1 MGCNPQ
7 VLIDLA
13 ALRLNLQRARD
24 AAPNSRVMAVIK
36 ADGYGHGMLRV
47 ARALEEADA
56 LAVGRVIEGIQL
68 REAGEER
75 PITVLEGFSDRAEL
89 ETAARLGLELVIH
102 EQGQLEL
109 LESNSLEEPVHCWL
123 KLDTGM
129 HRLGFPVSEAQAV
142 AARLME
148 CPSVVTPIRLMTHLA
163 QADDLS
169 SRETDHQLE
178 QFREVV
184 RILELE
190 SSSANSGGILGW
202 KESHVE
208 WIRPGIM
215 LYGSSPFQN
224 KTGPEEGLAPVMTFS
239 GRLIAVNQFREG
251 DGIGYGGSWRCPE
264 DMKIGVIAAGYGDGY
279 PRHAPPGTPVLLNGQ
294 RVPLVG
300 RVSMDMITV
309 DLRKQPQAK
318 VGDLAILWGRG
329 LPAEEV
335 AESAGTISYE
345 LFCGLAGRKRVE
357 LVEVGAE
364 EKTSSNG

>member
-7 VLIDLA
+7 LLLDLS

-24 AAPNSRVMAVIK
+24 TAPNSRVMAVIK
-36 ADGYGHGMLRV
+36 ADGYGHGMLR
-47 ARALEEADA
+47 AAKALTEADA
-56 LAVGRVIEGIQL
+56 LAVGRVIEGVQL

-75 PITVLEGFSDRAEL
+75 PITVLEGFCDQSEL
-89 ETAARLGLELVIH
+89 ETAARLALDLVVH
-102 EQGQLEL
+102 EPGQIEL
-109 LESNSLEEPVHCWL
+109 LESAALEEAVSCWL

-129 HRLGFPVSEAQAV
+129 HRLGFPLAEAES
-142 AARLME
+142 AASRLAA
-148 CPSVVTPIRLMTHLA
+148 CPNVRNPLRLMTHLA
-163 QADDLS
+163 QADDPNVP
-169 SRETDHQLE
+169 ETSAQLE
-178 QFREVV
+178 RFRDLVQK
-184 RILELE
+184 LELE
-190 SSSANSGGILGW
+190 CSSANSGGILGW
-202 KESHVE
+202 KESHTE
-208 WIRPGIM
+208 WVRPGIM
-215 LYGSSPFQN
+215 LYGSSPFVN
-224 KTGPEEGLAPVMTFS
+224 KTGPEDGLAPVMTFS
-239 GRLIAVNQFREG
+239 SRLIAVNQFKEG
-251 DGIGYGGSWRCPE
+251 DAIGYGASWRCPE

-357 LVEVGAE
+357 VVEVGGE
-364 EKTSSNG
+364 NDS